1 MRQRIH
7 ELVAVAFASHFV
19 TEHDGRALNYDGL
32 RTRRANK
39 APPADRLCLRLLLP
53 RERLGFVGSCDA
65 ATKASPSEQNGG
77 GVGGRRRERPEAAI
91 RMDQGRAPY
100 WLRRRKAPRR
110 AQPGRLDTE
119 YSLASNS
126 RPNSSYLDPWIVTLL
141 LEYKESVIKTDGQ
154 LGHVLKV
161 LNEPRVYQDAEQ
173 EPETILHIGDGLH
186 YIEVVVAGKAAKM
199 TKQSMAQH
207 GLSGI
212 IGQFIVLQNYRVNFK
227 RAAEMED
234 CRFYLTLECFQ
245 VMPMQREGK
254 SLQNCNRELS
264 VIQKIKDLW
273 QKGFAM
279 QMWFNSGQKS
289 QSVSQVLK
297 DVNHDQLN
305 ALKQNAKD
313 CLNLLG
319 TNELLDSEQL
329 AVYPETKWQLERK
342 QHKMHQDIFTV
353 PAEYLVISAE
363 NEAALS
369 QSYIANTPQVVP
381 EEDENIQED
390 DRSTVSFFSAD
401 SASLDGSLENPW
413 DAVPGITLSTS
424 SDASGTSHGLPR
436 MQQML
441 LASPAEE
448 ANPNSNTCISHFPE
462 PCDNTPHHHSEC
474 IAPPK
479 FPSLF
484 HFQNNEF
491 LIETANPTPDLVTST
506 TSGQANELAD
516 SLPCGQP
523 LNKSYLQNS
532 GFPFSPVRHSN
543 EGDFSSEPVSENRK
557 DCLSLA
563 HGAKGMTDRWKYFE
577 TETSVSAQR
586 KRVTNEGE
594 PSEASTPTCSRSSNM
609 EAVGHCSTET
619 VTKISTPN
627 KRRVNRYLPLN
638 FASTPKKRRLE
649 EIRDEQSQVFDGCSC
664 AERQL
669 EKRSEQEPRGI
680 VTRKQKRI
688 GAQQKENAKGDGFHF
703 IRNPPTPELCSQVQS
718 IRLSRALL
726 EWARWVLSSAE
737 KE

>member
-1 MRQRIH
+1 
-7 ELVAVAFASHFV
+7 
-19 TEHDGRALNYDGL
+19 
-32 RTRRANK
+32 
-39 APPADRLCLRLLLP
+39 
-53 RERLGFVGSCDA
+53 
-65 ATKASPSEQNGG
+65 
-77 GVGGRRRERPEAAI
+77 
-91 RMDQGRAPY
+91 MDQSRAPY
-100 WLRRRKAPRR
+100 WFRRRRSPPR

-119 YSLASNS
+119 YSLASNN
-126 RPNSSYLDPWIVTLL
+126 RHHSSYLDPWIVSLL
-141 LEYKESVIKTDGQ
+141 LEYKESIIKTDGQ

-199 TKQSMAQH
+199 SKQSMAQN

-245 VMPMQREGK
+245 VMSMKREGK

-273 QKGFAM
+273 QKGFAT

-289 QSVSQVLK
+289 QSVSQVLI
-297 DVNHDQLN
+297 DVNYDQLN
-305 ALKQNAKD
+305 ILKQNAKD
-313 CLNLLG
+313 CLNLSG
-319 TNELLDSEQL
+319 TSKLLDSEQL
-329 AVYPETKWQLERK
+329 AVYPDTKWQLERK
-342 QHKMHQDIFTV
+342 QNKMHQDIFTV

-369 QSYIANTPQVVP
+369 QSYIANTLQAVP

-390 DRSTVSFFSAD
+390 DRSTVSFFSD

-424 SDASGTSHGLPR
+424 SDASGTSHGLPQ

-448 ANPNSNTCISHFPE
+448 TNPDSNTCISHFLE
-462 PCDNTPHHHSEC
+462 PCDNTPRRCSAHT
-474 IAPPK
+474 APRK

-484 HFQNNEF
+484 HFQNREF
-491 LIETANPTPDLVTST
+491 LIETANQKPDLVTST
-506 TSGQANELAD
+506 TSGQASELAD

-523 LNKSYLQNS
+523 LNKSYLQSS

-557 DCLSLA
+557 DCPSLA

-577 TETSVSAQR
+577 AEKYMSAQR
-586 KRVTNEGE
+586 KRVPNEGE
-594 PSEASTPTCSRSSNM
+594 PSEASTPTCSSSSL

-619 VTKISTPN
+619 VTKTSTPN
-627 KRRVNRYLPLN
+627 KRRVNRYLPLKLS
-638 FASTPKKRRLE
+638 STPKKRRLE
-649 EIRDEQSQVFDGCSC
+649 EIRDEQSQVFERCSC

-669 EKRSEQEPRGI
+669 EERSKQEPMGI
-680 VTRKQKRI
+680 VTRKSKRI
-688 GAQQKENAKGDGFHF
+688 QQKENAKGDGFHF
-703 IRNPPTPELCSQVQS
+703 IRNPPTPELCTQVQS
-718 IRLSRALL
+718 VRKERNLSPFFIVRLFGCLEQRFALIFDNKDVPPASFKNDRMTMPQDIMHL
-726 EWARWVLSSAE
+726 FI
-737 KE
+737 